1 MSIKMYIISFIIG
14 SGLIIAAICF
24 IVEHGR
30 SQDRTLSGRLY
41 PSRTPRSGDPGT
53 RPAPGPVDRYR
64 PS

>member
-1 MSIKMYIISFIIG
+1 MNIKMYIISFIIG

-41 PSRTPRSGDPGT
+41 PPKTPRSGDPGT
-53 RPAPGPVDRYR
+53 LPGTGPVDPYR